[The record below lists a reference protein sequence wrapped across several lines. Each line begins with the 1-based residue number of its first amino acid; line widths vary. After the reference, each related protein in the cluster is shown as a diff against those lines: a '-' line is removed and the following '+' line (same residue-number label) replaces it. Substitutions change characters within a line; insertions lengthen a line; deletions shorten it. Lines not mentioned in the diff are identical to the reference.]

1 MSVGVR
7 IEETIEIPPGI
18 DSLEKF
24 REWALSDDFPEI
36 GRIDYIQGVI
46 DVNGVVVDAGMVEVE
61 LMPERMISHSDVK
74 AAVARRLTERVLDSD
89 LGKVCIDGM
98 RFSSME
104 SSMSC
109 EPDVFVLLHETI
121 ESGEVGLTPA
131 SGGAADFIE
140 IQGGPDL
147 VVEIVSPSSVAKDTR
162 RLPSAYFKAGVR
174 EFWPIDARDDK
185 ELRFQIFRRGESGFV
200 ETEIDDEGFQNSG
213 VLDRRYRLTRERGRR
228 EEWRFV
234 LEERGLSSSTLIGET

>member
-24 REWALSDDFPEI
+24 RQWALSDDFPEI

-98 RFSSME
+98 RFSTLE
-104 SSMSC
+104 SSISC

-121 ESGEVGLTPA
+121 ESGEVVLTPA
-131 SGGAADFIE
+131 SGGTADFIE

-147 VVEIVSPSSVAKDTR
+147 VIEIVSPSSVAKDTR
-162 RLPSAYFKAGVR
+162 RLPPAYFAAGVR
-174 EFWPIDARDDK
+174 EYWLIDARGED
-185 ELRFQIFRRGESGFV
+185 LQFQIFRRGESGFV
-200 ETEIDDEGFQNSG
+200 ENDVDAEGFQDSD

-228 EEWRFV
+228 DEWRFV
-234 LEERGLSSSTLIGET
+234 LDERMAHGS